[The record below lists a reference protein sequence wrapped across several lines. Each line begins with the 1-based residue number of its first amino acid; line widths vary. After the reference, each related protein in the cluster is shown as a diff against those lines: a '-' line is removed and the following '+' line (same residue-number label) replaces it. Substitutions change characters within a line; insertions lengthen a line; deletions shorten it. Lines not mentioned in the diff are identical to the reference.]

1 MLLMQHIPDILL
13 SLMAIRSLSQLS
25 PLYTTATRVSQRSLS
40 AFLAVGRGKSKTT
53 ELFKSR
59 DDGDDEAN
67 SPFSG
72 ACSLAAVSTKAVTS
86 HINMKLAGN
95 ALTFFRTFR
104 LTPRFPRKQICTV
117 PRKTW

>member
-1 MLLMQHIPDILL
+1 MLLMQQIPDILL

-72 ACSLAAVSTKAVTS
+72 ARSLAAVSTKAVTS

>member
-1 MLLMQHIPDILL
+1 MLLMQQIPDILL
-13 SLMAIRSLSQLS
+13 SLMAIRFLSQLS

-59 DDGDDEAN
+59 DDEAN

-72 ACSLAAVSTKAVTS
+72 ARSLAAVSTKAVTS

-95 ALTFFRTFR
+95 ALTFF
-104 LTPRFPRKQICTV
+104 
-117 PRKTW
+117 

>member
-1 MLLMQHIPDILL
+1 MLLIQQIPDILL
-13 SLMAIRSLSQLS
+13 SLMAIRFLSQLS

-72 ACSLAAVSTKAVTS
+72 ARSLARSSIDQSCDFSYQHEARGQRF
-86 HINMKLAGN
+86 N
-95 ALTFFRTFR
+95 FF
-104 LTPRFPRKQICTV
+104 LELSA
-117 PRKTW
+117 